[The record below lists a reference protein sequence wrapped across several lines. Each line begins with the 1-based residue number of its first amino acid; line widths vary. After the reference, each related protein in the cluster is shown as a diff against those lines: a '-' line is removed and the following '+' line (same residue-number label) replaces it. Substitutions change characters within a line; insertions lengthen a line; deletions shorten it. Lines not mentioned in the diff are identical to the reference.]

1 MSRRAI
7 EEQVRAGRFGPIV
20 RLRIDLHG
28 VSSFGPG
35 SHRTLIRWEWI
46 ESVVVHN
53 HGVVVTS
60 ARGEVVF
67 PSGVF
72 GLAAPAL
79 AERLEEAGSIFRRAD
94 VIDELSR
101 TGTDP

>member
-7 EEQVRAGRFGPIV
+7 EELVRAGRFGPTV

-35 SHRTLIRWEWI
+35 THRTLIRWEWI
-46 ESVVVHN
+46 ERVVVHN
-53 HGVVVTS
+53 DGVVITS

-72 GLAAPAL
+72 GLDPPAL
-79 AERLEEAGSIFRRAD
+79 AERLEGAGSIFRRAD
-94 VIDELSR
+94 ILDELSR
-101 TGTDP
+101 TETDP